1 MRGPAA
7 DHTHRVEIPG
17 LQFSDCQPCRKSG
30 AARRPDRGPGSG
42 VGREKRAPWGTRPAQ
57 PGRGAKPGHRPRAP
71 RSPQR
76 GRRGGGGRRGEPH
89 GTHSGTK
96 EAPASPRRRGRAAR
110 PRGAQPPDRGQRP
123 RAPRGRRQPPPKP
136 AKRDGAG
143 GTRRGHALGRGGGGA
158 EQGRP
163 NREPAA
169 GADAGARTRRGQ
181 RAPAEPRSGA
191 QAAERRSRGGAPGGG
206 PGERSEGPM
215 GRTGPAK
222 RRRARRAGA
231 ARAGAGA
238 PAQKGPRS
246 AQKRARRQ
254 AGPARI
260 PLDGDEAQRRSRA
273 ARVGPLRPRAPGR
286 SPPHYC
292 GGCGAVE
299 APQCAPGPEGERGP
313 PRPRWRAAPW
323 AGGRGAPP
331 LGGAREA
338 GGRSP
343 ISSASR
349 ASFT

>member
-7 DHTHRVEIPG
+7 DHTHRVETPG

-57 PGRGAKPGHRPRAP
+57 PGRG
-71 RSPQR
+71 RSPAT
-76 GRRGGGGRRGEPH
+76 GLALPGAPSGGGGAGGRRGEPH

-110 PRGAQPPDRGQRP
+110 PRGAQPPDRGRRP

-246 AQKRARRQ
+246 AQKKARRQ
-254 AGPARI
+254 AGLARI
-260 PLDGDEAQRRSRA
+260 PLMATKRSGGAERPGWGPCGPGPRDAAPRIIAGGAGPSRPRNAHPAPRGSGGRRAPAGAQRH
-273 ARVGPLRPRAPGR
+273 GR
-286 SPPHYC
+286 
-292 GGCGAVE
+292 GVE
-299 APQCAPGPEGERGP
+299 G
-313 PRPRWRAAPW
+313 PRP
-323 AGGRGAPP
+323 
-331 LGGAREA
+331 
-338 GGRSP
+338 
-343 ISSASR
+343 
-349 ASFT
+349 

>member
-7 DHTHRVEIPG
+7 DHTHRVETPG

-57 PGRGAKPGHRPRAP
+57 SGRG
-71 RSPQR
+71 RSPATGLAPPEPPAGAA
-76 GRRGGGGRRGEPH
+76 GRGGRRGEPH

-110 PRGAQPPDRGQRP
+110 PRGAQPPDRGRRP

-246 AQKRARRQ
+246 AQKKARRQ
-254 AGPARI
+254 AGLARI
-260 PLDGDEAQRRSRA
+260 PLMATKRSGGAERPGWGPCGPGPRDAAPRIIAGGAGPSRPRNAHPAPRGSGGRRAPAGAQRH
-273 ARVGPLRPRAPGR
+273 GR
-286 SPPHYC
+286 
-292 GGCGAVE
+292 GVE
-299 APQCAPGPEGERGP
+299 G
-313 PRPRWRAAPW
+313 PRP
-323 AGGRGAPP
+323 
-331 LGGAREA
+331 
-338 GGRSP
+338 
-343 ISSASR
+343 
-349 ASFT
+349 